1 MKEEKKKFSWK
12 KAGTVAALA
21 AVAAGSFL
29 LGVLAGKEHPEKM
42 LELENRSLRR
52 ELKKTQNR
60 VESLSYR
67 LGKVAQLLETY
78 RKE

>member
-1 MKEEKKKFSWK
+1 MKKEKKKFNWK

-21 AVAAGSFL
+21 AAAAGSFL

>member
-1 MKEEKKKFSWK
+1 MKEEKKKFNWK
-12 KAGTVAALA
+12 KAGIVAALA

-29 LGVLAGKEHPEKM
+29 LGVLAGKEHPEKV

>member
-1 MKEEKKKFSWK
+1 MKEEKKKISWK
-12 KAGTVAALA
+12 KAGPVAALA

-29 LGVLAGKEHPEKM
+29 LGMLAGKEHPEKM

-52 ELKKTQNR
+52 ELKQTQNR
-60 VESLSYR
+60 VESLWYR